1 MRREFGF
8 WAPAK
13 NHLPARPPTVPTS
26 ALHSPLWAPAVA
38 RYGWQRPTVASCGGP
53 AHARE
58 SPSVF
63 APNFGSKT
71 PKRSAFARSA
81 ENRGRRVYEKGVW
94 NSAECRVSVLPARPA
109 HARESSLG
117 FRTKFR
123 RENSQA
129 VVVRQIG

>member
-26 ALHSPLWAPAVA
+26 ALWAPAVA
-38 RYGWQRPTVASCGGP
+38 RYGWQQPTVASCGG
-53 AHARE
+53 
-58 SPSVF
+58 
-63 APNFGSKT
+63 G
-71 PKRSAFARSA
+71 
-81 ENRGRRVYEKGVW
+81 
-94 NSAECRVSVLPARPA
+94 PA

-129 VVVRQIG
+129 VGVRQIGREPWSEGI

>member
-58 SPSVF
+58 S
-63 APNFGSKT
+63 
-71 PKRSAFARSA
+71 
-81 ENRGRRVYEKGVW
+81 
-94 NSAECRVSVLPARPA
+94 
-109 HARESSLG
+109 SLG
-117 FRTKFR
+117 FRTKLWL
-123 RENSQA
+123 ENSQA
-129 VVVRQIG
+129 VGVRQIGREPWSEGI